1 MTSNQ
6 YIASSFGFFV
16 ESASRISG
24 EMTKA
29 AVIQATLNFAIGM
42 ERLLKGVLFN
52 VNPTY
57 ILVSPEFNHSLKVL
71 YKEKIVESDDTKS
84 ILASMPTADVITFR
98 NSLLRGAAVSRA
110 TQKNKNRLFG
120 LSNLRDIIAH
130 NDLELL
136 DIEKSKLLLQRD
148 FYFILLD
155 FVDELNIDRTDCF
168 GSYEESLIEVSR
180 SHQQDIKNIIR
191 LKLDEHRRVWE
202 GIKDNSELVRKKTG
216 VTDELQESEHR
227 YETACPA
234 CNQRAVLFAEADYV
248 IDLDNAEKRV
258 VGEFARLIH
267 CEFCGLHVNDDTE
280 LDELGYGKS
289 FHPESFHTEFD
300 DDIPF

>member
-1 MTSNQ
+1 MTSNK
-6 YIASSFGFFV
+6 YIASSFGFLV
-16 ESASRISG
+16 ESASRISE
-24 EMTKA
+24 EMTEVA
-29 AVIQATLNFAIGM
+29 IIQATLNYAIGM
-42 ERLLKGVLFN
+42 ERLLKGILFN

-57 ILVSPEFNHSLKVL
+57 ILVSPEFNHSVKVL
-71 YKEKIVESDDTKS
+71 YKEKIIESEDSKS
-84 ILASMPTADVITFR
+84 ILASTPTADVITFR

-130 NDLELL
+130 NDLALL
-136 DIEKSKLLLQRD
+136 NIEKAKLLLQRD

-155 FVDELNIDRTDCF
+155 YVDELNIDRSECF
-168 GSYEESLIEVSR
+168 GSYEAILIDVSR
-180 SHQQDIKNIIR
+180 GHEQDVNNIIR
-191 LKLDEHRRVWE
+191 LKLEDHRREWE
-202 GIKDNSELVRKKTG
+202 VAKRNIELVKQKTR
-216 VTDELQESEHR
+216 VTDELLESEHR

-248 IDLDNAEKRV
+248 VDLESAEKRV

-267 CEFCGLHVNDDTE
+267 CEFCGLHVSDDTE

-289 FHPESFHTEFD
+289 FHPEFD